1 MTTLL
6 DFNLIAE
13 KYNLAERRL
22 IMLDYDGTLVPFA
35 EDPRLALPDNR
46 LKTILWE
53 LNTDRRNEVVLI
65 SGRKKDELEL
75 YFGEA
80 GMTLVAE
87 HGGFY
92 RLPSSHWHQTLP
104 QPDWIG
110 PVSKAIRALTIQ
122 YEGSFIEEKFY
133 SVAWHYRAI
142 ASAIQHEEIRQII
155 DAIHGLP
162 DSGKFIVD
170 DNHCTLELRT
180 PLIGKG
186 VFLDLRRDNEY
197 TFKMALGDGRTDEDL
212 FGKLNK
218 DDFAIRV
225 GPSDDSLARF
235 HLTSQSDVL
244 PFLNKLLKVNGE
256 YLRMRQNVGLDQRL

>member
-80 GMTLVAE
+80 GMTWLQNMEVSTDC
-87 HGGFY
+87 HPVTGIRPF
-92 RLPSSHWHQTLP
+92 PSQ
-104 QPDWIG
+104 IG
-110 PVSKAIRALTIQ
+110 
-122 YEGSFIEEKFY
+122 
-133 SVAWHYRAI
+133 
-142 ASAIQHEEIRQII
+142 
-155 DAIHGLP
+155 
-162 DSGKFIVD
+162 
-170 DNHCTLELRT
+170 
-180 PLIGKG
+180 
-186 VFLDLRRDNEY
+186 
-197 TFKMALGDGRTDEDL
+197 
-212 FGKLNK
+212 
-218 DDFAIRV
+218 
-225 GPSDDSLARF
+225 
-235 HLTSQSDVL
+235 
-244 PFLNKLLKVNGE
+244 
-256 YLRMRQNVGLDQRL
+256 